1 MSDDV
6 YYDMYSVE
14 INADPY
20 PVYRRLREEAPLYY
34 NDTHDFWAVSRYED
48 VEKGLLDAQTY
59 ISGKGAILE
68 VIKADID
75 IPPGV
80 IIFED
85 PPTHT
90 IHRRLLSRA
99 FTPRRV
105 AELEPKIREFC
116 AHALDPLVGSG
127 GFDFIADFGAQMPM
141 RVISMLLGIP
151 ESDQEAVRDH
161 ANNSLRTEEGK
172 PMEVTGSVV
181 TGELF
186 AEYID
191 WRVDHPSDDI
201 MTELLNVEFTDETG
215 TVRKLSRGELLT
227 YLEVLAGAG
236 NETTT
241 RLIGWTAKV
250 LAEHPDQRADLVK
263 DPSLV
268 PNAIEE
274 LLRFEGPAPHVGRCV
289 AKEDLVVRD
298 TKIPAGSVM
307 VFLLG
312 SANRDDRRFPDGD
325 SFDIHREVTRHL
337 TFGNGIHLCMGSAL
351 ARMEGRIALEELL
364 VRIPEWD
371 IDYEKATTVPHLD
384 GAGVG
389 DAAGDHR
396 VAGGGGSQDNDAS
409 TLRES
414 GAAATGAR
422 DTPADHRGGMQTS
435 PTVGHPR
442 LASVDD
448 PGRGG
453 TCRGERA
460 HGLPLLRERAGSPGR
475 RHEPARGEG
484 RYRAGGHAAR
494 GRRWV
499 RRSHLRPRVCV
510 PRAGETAPRS
520 DAQRCERPSEERIV
534 DCARRAHCRVARRGT
549 HIGGRTARRL
559 LERRH
564 LRAPRHGVG
573 DGS

>member
-1 MSDDV
+1 
-6 YYDMYSVE
+6 
-14 INADPY
+14 
-20 PVYRRLREEAPLYY
+20 
-34 NDTHDFWAVSRYED
+34 
-48 VEKGLLDAQTY
+48 VEKGLLEAQTY

-127 GFDFIADFGAQMPM
+127 GFDFISDFGAQMPM

-172 PMEVTGSVV
+172 PMKVTGNVV

-186 AEYID
+186 ADYID

-215 TVRKLSRGELLT
+215 TMRKLRRGELLT

-250 LAEHPDQRADLVK
+250 LAEHPEQRAELVQ

-289 AKEDLVVRD
+289 AKQDLVVRD

-325 SFDIHREVTRHL
+325 SFDIHREMTRHL

-351 ARMEGRIALEELL
+351 ARMEGCIALEELL
-364 VRIPEWD
+364 VRFPEWS
-371 IDYEKATTVPHLD
+371 IDYEKARL
-384 GAGVG
+384 
-389 DAAGDHR
+389 
-396 VAGGGGSQDNDAS
+396 
-409 TLRES
+409 
-414 GAAATGAR
+414 
-422 DTPADHRGGMQTS
+422 S
-435 PTVGHPR
+435 PTSTV
-442 LASVDD
+442 
-448 PGRGG
+448 RGWE
-453 TCRGERA
+453 T
-460 HGLPLLRERAGSPGR
+460 LPA
-475 RHEPARGEG
+475 
-484 RYRAGGHAAR
+484 
-494 GRRWV
+494 
-499 RRSHLRPRVCV
+499 
-510 PRAGETAPRS
+510 
-520 DAQRCERPSEERIV
+520 I
-534 DCARRAHCRVARRGT
+534 
-549 HIGGRTARRL
+549 IG
-559 LERRH
+559 
-564 LRAPRHGVG
+564 
-573 DGS
+573 